1 MSLSDPHQYM
11 SFQKGETEPEN
22 SQRGTEEKK
31 NLVANLNKHLLNN
44 IIKI

>member
-22 SQRGTEEKK
+22 SQRCTEEKK
-31 NLVANLNKHLLNN
+31 RFSSKFKQTFTV
-44 IIKI
+44 